1 VAVPPGPSMKGV
13 EPSRGRGHD
22 PPFGSTFPRLQAM
35 MGSCYK
41 TPILKNV
48 LEIAS
53 WYRKNHPE
61 PLAPSELFEKFLDR
75 MDDEDLEFAV
85 EMSTGDRRWV

>member
-1 VAVPPGPSMKGV
+1 
-13 EPSRGRGHD
+13 
-22 PPFGSTFPRLQAM
+22 M
-35 MGSCYK
+35 MGPCYK

-53 WYRKNHPE
+53 WYRRNHPK
-61 PLAPSELFEKFLDR
+61 PLAPPELFEKFLDR

-85 EMSTGDRRWV
+85 EMSQAIVVGSESIAVFELF